1 MANQGPS
8 SELPSPSSGSAAQ
21 SSYFNGTTAALDPP
35 SASAA
40 QSSHPFPSLEQ
51 NPVNDQHDQ
60 ILSPTQSNLHP
71 LPTKPVSQLSS
82 QAATPALTQSS
93 TPAPAQSKPRI
104 VGGFEVDDDPEDE
117 EGTQDGK
124 DEVDVY
130 DPSVGLDFDVS
141 TPAPTLANQ
150 NSSSLNRASQSPE
163 QENGITPVPVQATG
177 SPVDADLSSSTT
189 LPSGAS
195 ADVRA
200 ATATP
205 SHTAPD
211 LPTQISP
218 PRSLVNASVTPGL
231 PKSRLAHDVVGILED
246 RIKDD
251 PRGDIDAYLELID
264 ELKSRNKQEDVR
276 RVYEQYL
283 KVFPLA
289 AEQWCAYVKW
299 EEEHDRM
306 RAMETLFNRSL
317 LDVLDVQLWSLY
329 INYIRRRNSM
339 QTGDITRSY
348 TIINDS
354 FTFALKT
361 IGMDKD
367 SGQLWQDY
375 INFLKTGPGIV
386 GGSGW
391 QDGAKV
397 DALRDAY
404 QKAIAVPT
412 AATMPLWKEYDTFET
427 GLNKINGRK
436 YLQEKS
442 PVYMTAR
449 TAYTQLQNLTKGLNR
464 TSRPQLPPA
473 PGFEGHAE
481 YMHQV
486 ALWKQWIE
494 WEKEDNLVLKDED
507 PALYKNRILFTYK
520 QALMALEF
528 WPEMW
533 YDAVEFC
540 FSNGLDTDGTK
551 LLNQG
556 IAANPESPLLA
567 FKLADRIEASTQNDE
582 SADPGAK
589 ERMKKIREPY
599 DKLLDALYDLIKKVS
614 IREKQDIQKVE
625 LTAAGN
631 GEDGGGEDDINASN
645 VAAKKAVIDSQ
656 IETIKKSAQAQTDV
670 LSRMVSHVWIALM
683 RATRRVQGKGLPTER
698 GPSGF
703 RAVFGEARKRGK
715 LTSDFYVESARIEWQ
730 CYRDPTGTKILDRG
744 MKLFPEDDYLPLQYV
759 KHLFDINDVTNARA
773 VFETTVKRLLAH
785 DDAEHTAKA
794 KPLFAFLHD
803 YESKYGELAQVQS
816 LEERMKKHFP
826 DDPILKLF
834 SSRYSTPTFDTM
846 NVYPVISP
854 HQIKPL
860 QNTVIP
866 SIEVP
871 EVVNSPIQKVI
882 DAITTH
888 SPKRPFPDDFEDAQP
903 RKLARGESPLKGAAG
918 RRMGQQQ
925 QQQQQQQR
933 QAMPAPGIPQFQAP
947 PPLPPMVA
955 YLLSILPNASTYV
968 DTRFDA
974 VKIMEL
980 IRDVRL
986 PPPAAIPGQ
995 HSQTPA
1001 PAPQAGWPPYP
1012 PHPPVPIPP
1021 QGFAPPA
1028 SVTQGPYGGGKWLF

>member
-1 MANQGPS
+1 MANSATGS
-8 SELPSPSSGSAAQ
+8 PSPSSETTALP
-21 SSYFNGTTAALDPP
+21 SYFNGTAAAPDQPG
-35 SASAA
+35 ASAA
-40 QSSHPFPSLEQ
+40 QLSQPFAPSEQ
-51 NPVNDQHDQ
+51 SPVDNQRDP
-60 ILSPTQSNLHP
+60 ILSPTQSALHP

-82 QAATPALTQSS
+82 QSATPAMTQSS

-141 TPAPTLANQ
+141 TPAPPLANQ
-150 NSSSLNRASQSPE
+150 NSNSLNRASQSPE

-177 SPVDADLSSSTT
+177 SPADADLSSSTT

-195 ADVRA
+195 VDVRA

-205 SHTAPD
+205 SHSAPD
-211 LPTQISP
+211 VPTQNSP
-218 PRSLVNASVTPGL
+218 PLAHVNASVAPGL
-231 PKSRLAHDVVGILED
+231 LKSRLAHDVVGILED

-299 EEEHDRM
+299 EEEQDRM

-317 LDVLDVQLWSLY
+317 LDVLDVQLWTLY

-397 DALRDAY
+397 DALREAY

-412 AATMPLWKEYDTFET
+412 AATMPLWKEYDAFET

-449 TAYTQLQNLTKGLNR
+449 TAFTQLQNLTKDLKR

-473 PGFEGHAE
+473 PGFEGYAE

-486 ALWKQWIE
+486 GLWKQWIE
-494 WEKEDNLVLKDED
+494 WEKDDNLVLKDED

-540 FSNGLDTDGTK
+540 FSNGLDAEGTK

-556 IAANPESPLLA
+556 ITANPESPLLA
-567 FKLADRIEASTQNDE
+567 FKLADRIEVSTQNDE

-599 DKLLDALYDLIKKVS
+599 DKLLDALYELIKKVS
-614 IREKQDIQKVE
+614 IREKQDIQKAE
-625 LTAAGN
+625 LAAAGN
-631 GEDGGGEDDINASN
+631 GGDGSGDDDINASN
-645 VAAKKAVIDSQ
+645 VATKKAALDSQ

-773 VFETTVKRLLAH
+773 VFETTVKRLLGH
-785 DDAEHTAKA
+785 DDAEYTAKA

-826 DDPILKLF
+826 EDPQLKLF
-834 SSRYSTPTFDTM
+834 SSRYNTSSFDTM
-846 NVYPVISP
+846 KTYPVISP
-854 HQIKPL
+854 QQVRPL
-860 QNTVIP
+860 QNVVMP
-866 SIEVP
+866 SVEVS

-888 SPKRPFPDDFEDAQP
+888 SPKRPFPDDFEDVGP

-918 RRMGQQQ
+918 RRMNQQ

-933 QAMPAPGIPQFQAP
+933 QINPPVGMPQFQAP
-947 PPLPPMVA
+947 PPLPPAVV
-955 YLLSILPNASTYV
+955 YLLSILPRASTYV

-986 PPPAAIPGQ
+986 PPPGAVPAQ

-1001 PAPQAGWPPYP
+1001 PAPQPGWPAYP

-1021 QGFAPPA
+1021 QGFGPPTG
-1028 SVTQGPYGGGKWLF
+1028 VTQGPYGGAPFRYA